1 MHRQRPNWNNWKNSA
16 QPAIDCLRRNP
27 SLELGFTRALSIT
40 AFMRTSSSTTIRM
53 AGFLGVLLALCAI
66 QLRAQDAAK
75 TATAVVSGKVQGS
88 QNQPVPGAAVILEG
102 ADAAHTLGSTADAQG
117 QFRFE
122 GVPPGNY
129 KVHAKLPSYEDC
141 VKGPFVL
148 HAQENKSIVLI
159 LTKQKSLASGKDASS
174 GMAFSDEPAFTV
186 AGVTDTTAL
195 GGHGSGSI
203 VRNSNALSKETAS
216 LAREGLASS
225 TSAPAAASQEAAI
238 RAVLARKDNAD
249 LRSQLAE
256 IEESEGH
263 PVDAVRDYQ
272 RAAEMQ
278 PTEPHLFAWGAEL
291 LLHHAP
297 EPATEVFTKGHRLYP
312 QSSRMLLGLGAAWYA
327 QRSKDQAQQMFFEAC
342 DLSPTDPT
350 PYLFLGRLQA
360 TEQVIPAAW
369 TDRMKRFASLHPE
382 MAMAH
387 YLYGAAL
394 LKQGA
399 HPDHSDVAEAELKT
413 ALKLDPHLGDA
424 YLRLGILLTDR
435 EDFPGAITALQEAI
449 ENTPI
454 PDDAHYRLAQIYR
467 RTGETEKA
475 RQEIAIFK
483 QLSEKKNEDAERER
497 HEIPQFVYTLRG
509 QAPAASTPDSH

>member
-1 MHRQRPNWNNWKNSA
+1 
-16 QPAIDCLRRNP
+16 
-27 SLELGFTRALSIT
+27 
-40 AFMRTSSSTTIRM
+40 MRTSSSTTIRI
-53 AGFLGVLLALCAI
+53 AGFLSVLLALCAI
-66 QLRAQDAAK
+66 QLRAQDATKA
-75 TATAVVSGKVQGS
+75 ATAVVSGKVQDAR
-88 QNQPVPGAAVILEG
+88 NQPVAAATVALEG
-102 ADAAHTLGSTADAQG
+102 ADAAHTLTSTADAKG

-122 GVPPGNY
+122 GVPAGNY
-129 KVHAKLPSYEDC
+129 TVRAKLPGYEDC
-141 VKGPFVL
+141 VKGPFAL
-148 HAQENKSIVLI
+148 HAQENKSIVLF
-159 LTKQKSLASGKDASS
+159 LAKQNSPASAKDASS

-195 GGHGSGSI
+195 GGHGSGPI

-216 LAREGLASS
+216 LARENATSS
-225 TSAPAAASQEAAI
+225 VSAAPSQEGAI
-238 RAVLARKDNAD
+238 RAALAKEDNAD
-249 LRSQLAE
+249 LRAQLAE
-256 IEESEGH
+256 IEESQGH
-263 PVDAVRDYQ
+263 PVDAVLDYQ

-297 EPATEVFTKGHRLYP
+297 EPAIEVFTKGDRLYP
-312 QSSRMLLGLGAAWYA
+312 QSSRMLLGLGASWYA
-327 QRSKDQAQQMFFEAC
+327 QRSKDEAQQIFFEAC
-342 DLSPTDPT
+342 DLSPADPT

-360 TEQVIPAAW
+360 IEQVVPVAW
-369 TDRMKRFASLHPE
+369 IDRMKRFASLHPE

-399 HPDHSDVAEAELKT
+399 HPDHSDIAESELKT
-413 ALKLDPHLGDA
+413 ALKLDPHLGNA
-424 YLRLGILLTDR
+424 YLQLGILLTDR
-435 EDFPGAITALQEAI
+435 EDFPGAIAALQKAI

-483 QLSEKKNEDAERER
+483 QLSEKKHEDAERER

-509 QAPAASTPDSH
+509 QAPAAPPATPDSH

>member
-1 MHRQRPNWNNWKNSA
+1 
-16 QPAIDCLRRNP
+16 
-27 SLELGFTRALSIT
+27 
-40 AFMRTSSSTTIRM
+40 MRTSSTTTIRIV
-53 AGFLGVLLALCAI
+53 GFLAVSLAFSSTRLL
-66 QLRAQDAAK
+66 AQDAAK
-75 TATAVVSGKVQGS
+75 TATAVVSGKVQNS
-88 QNQPVPGAAVILEG
+88 ENQPVSAAVVSL
-102 ADAAHTLGSTADAQG
+102 DAGDPEHVLTSTADAQG
-117 QFRFE
+117 QFRFA
-122 GVPPGNY
+122 GVSAG
-129 KVHAKLPSYEDC
+129 SYTLRARLSGYAEC
-141 VKGPFVL
+141 VKGPFAL
-148 HAQENKSIVLI
+148 QPQESKSVVLI
-159 LTKQKSLASGKDASS
+159 LAKQRSSASSKDASS
-174 GMAFSDEPAFTV
+174 DMAFSDEPAFTV

-195 GGHGSGSI
+195 GGHGSGPV
-203 VRNSNALSKETAS
+203 VRNSNTLSKETAS
-216 LAREGLASS
+216 LAHDSAAGSGATVPTNASR
-225 TSAPAAASQEAAI
+225 EAAI
-238 RAVLARKDNAD
+238 RAALAKEDNAD
-249 LRSQLAE
+249 LRAQLAE

-297 EPATEVFTKGHRLYP
+297 EPAIEVFTKGRRLYP

-342 DLSPTDPT
+342 AVSPADPT

-360 TEQVIPAAW
+360 TEQVVPPAW
-369 TDRMKRFASLHPE
+369 TERMKRFASLHPE

-399 HPDHSDVAEAELKT
+399 HPDHSDAAESELRT
-413 ALKLDPHLGDA
+413 ALKLDPHFGDA
-424 YLRLGILLTDR
+424 YLQLGILLTDR
-435 EDFPGAITALQEAI
+435 EDFPGAITALQKAV
-449 ENTPI
+449 ENTLI

-467 RTGETEKA
+467 RTGEAEKA
-475 RQEIAIFK
+475 RREIAIFK

-509 QAPAASTPDSH
+509 QSPAASPAAPDSH

>member
-1 MHRQRPNWNNWKNSA
+1 MLLTFFAA
-16 QPAIDCLRRNP
+16 Q
-27 SLELGFTRALSIT
+27 
-40 AFMRTSSSTTIRM
+40 
-53 AGFLGVLLALCAI
+53 V
-66 QLRAQDAAK
+66 RAQDAAK
-75 TATAVVSGKVQGS
+75 TAAATVSGKVQDS
-88 QNQPVPGAAVILEG
+88 QNQNQPVSAAVISLIG
-102 ADAAHTLGSTADAQG
+102 TNTAHTLTSTADAKG

-122 GVPPGNY
+122 GVPAGTY
-129 KVHAKLPSYEDC
+129 TVRAKLSGYEDC
-141 VKGPFVL
+141 VKGPFIL
-148 HAQENKSIVLI
+148 HVQETKSIVLF
-159 LTKQKSLASGKDASS
+159 LTKQNSPAAAKDASS

-195 GGHGSGSI
+195 GGHGSGPI

-216 LAREGLASS
+216 LAREGTAASS
-225 TSAPAAASQEAAI
+225 ASASTDASQEAAI
-238 RAVLARKDNAD
+238 RAALAKEDNAD
-249 LRSQLAE
+249 QRAQLAE

-272 RAAEMQ
+272 RAAKMQ

-297 EPATEVFTKGHRLYP
+297 EPAVEVFTEGHRLYP

-327 QRSKDQAQQMFFEAC
+327 QRSKDQAQQLFFEAC
-342 DLSPTDPT
+342 DLSPADPT

-360 TEQVIPAAW
+360 TEQVVPAAW
-369 TDRMKRFASLHPE
+369 TERMKRFASLHPE

-394 LKQGA
+394 LKQGV
-399 HPDHSDVAEAELKT
+399 HLDVTEGELRT

-424 YLRLGILLTDR
+424 YLQLGILLSNR
-435 EDFPGAITALQEAI
+435 EDFSGAIVALQKAI
-449 ENTPI
+449 EYSPM

-509 QAPAASTPDSH
+509 QAFTAPSATPDSH